1 LTDTCVLVIEDEEN
15 LVEVLRY
22 NLEREGYQV
31 CASNNGIQ
39 GLETA
44 RKARPDLVILDVML
58 PGLDGL
64 EICRILRRESDV
76 PILMLTARGEEID
89 RVVGL
94 ELGADDYMTKPFS
107 VRELIVR
114 VRGMLR
120 RSRATTDAD
129 TIDSPRAQHRQ
140 IKVGDLEIDLVRHE
154 ARLRGEPLTLKPK
167 EFDLLSLLASHRG
180 RAFTREQILERV
192 WGQDFFGETRT
203 VDVHIRWIR
212 EKIQSYSNCPQR
224 IITIRGVGYRLE
236 G

>member
-1 LTDTCVLVIEDEEN
+1 MADTCVLVIEDEEN

-31 CASNNGIQ
+31 LTSHDGIK

-44 RKARPDLVILDVML
+44 RRDRPDLVILDVML
-58 PGLDGL
+58 PGMDGL
-64 EICRILRRESDV
+64 EICRILRRESQV

-94 ELGADDYMTKPFS
+94 ELGADDYLTKPFS
-107 VRELIVR
+107 VRELMVR

-120 RSRATTDAD
+120 RSRANSDAD
-129 TIDSPRAQHRQ
+129 ALDSIPAQQRL

-154 ARLRGEPLTLKPK
+154 VALKGKPLSLKPK

-180 RAFTREQILERV
+180 RAFTREQILERI
-192 WGQDFFGETRT
+192 WGHDFYGESRT

-212 EKIQSYSNCPQR
+212 EKIQSYPNCPQQ

>member
-1 LTDTCVLVIEDEEN
+1 MAETSVLVIEDEEN

-31 CASNNGIQ
+31 LEAHDGIQ

-44 RKARPDLVILDVML
+44 RKAKPDLVILDVML

-76 PILMLTARGEEID
+76 PILMLTAKGEEID

-94 ELGADDYMTKPFS
+94 ELGADDYVTKPFS
-107 VRELIVR
+107 VRELVVR

-120 RSRATTDAD
+120 RSRASIDADATDA
-129 TIDSPRAQHRQ
+129 IHRRT
-140 IKVGDLEIDLVRHE
+140 KVGDLEIDLDRHE
-154 ARLRGEPLTLKPK
+154 ATLKGEPLSLKPK
-167 EFDLLSLLASHRG
+167 EFDLLALLASHRG
-180 RAFTREQILERV
+180 RAFTREQILEQV
-192 WGQDFFGETRT
+192 WGRDFYGETRT

-212 EKIQSYSNCPQR
+212 EKIQSYPNCPQQ
-224 IITIRGVGYRLE
+224 IITIRGVGYRFE

>member
-1 LTDTCVLVIEDEEN
+1 
-15 LVEVLRY
+15 
-22 NLEREGYQV
+22 
-31 CASNNGIQ
+31 
-39 GLETA
+39 
-44 RKARPDLVILDVML
+44 
-58 PGLDGL
+58 
-64 EICRILRRESDV
+64 LRRESDV

-120 RSRATTDAD
+120 RSRANADAD
-129 TIDSPRAQHRQ
+129 PALKQLRP
-140 IKVGDLEIDLVRHE
+140 IKVGDLEIDPVRHE
-154 ARLRGEPLTLKPK
+154 VTLKGAALSLKPK

-192 WGQDFFGETRT
+192 WGHDFFGETRT

-212 EKIQSYSNCPQR
+212 EKIQSYANCPQQ

>member
-1 LTDTCVLVIEDEEN
+1 MADTCVLVIEDEEN

-22 NLEREGYQV
+22 NLEREGYRV
-31 CASNNGIQ
+31 LSAHDGAQ

-44 RKARPDLVILDVML
+44 RRDRPDLVILDVML
-58 PGLDGL
+58 PSMDGL
-64 EICRILRRESDV
+64 EICRILRRESPV

-94 ELGADDYMTKPFS
+94 ELGADDYLTKPFS
-107 VRELIVR
+107 LRELMAR

-120 RSRATTDAD
+120 RSRAGSDAD
-129 TIDSPRAQHRQ
+129 ALDSLPAQQHW
-140 IKVGDLEIDLVRHE
+140 IKVGDLEIDLLRHE
-154 ARLRGEPLTLKPK
+154 ATLKGKPLSLK
-167 EFDLLSLLASHRG
+167 PREFDLLSLLASHRG

-192 WGQDFFGETRT
+192 WGHDFYGETRT

-212 EKIQSYSNCPQR
+212 EKIQSYPDCPQR